1 MRRYEE
7 VEEDEE
13 VAEVAEVA
21 EVEEMEEE
29 EVEVQC
35 ARALALRTFRRRTIS
50 RTVGLLLLAQLLV
63 LVLVLLLVLLVL
75 GVARARRRLL
85 LLLVQLQLELVLLV
99 LEQPLEPPLV
109 RLGSSVVVVAAVRRA
124 AASSAA
130 SSAAS
135 RRRRPSSKAKSQGP
149 AKGGVGGAHLFFG
162 APPPRFNVREGKL
175 GVTPTVCNKTPS
187 FYSLPNSFNETCNVV
202 GFSGV
207 AAQRPVP
214 GSRARRSRRRAARC
228 PSRGRQARRL
238 TSCRARRSSS

>member
-109 RLGSSVVVVAAVRRA
+109 RLGSSVVVVAAA
-124 AASSAA
+124 AAV
-130 SSAAS
+130 
-135 RRRRPSSKAKSQGP
+135 
-149 AKGGVGGAHLFFG
+149 VGGGGGLG
-162 APPPRFNVREGKL
+162 LLLPAPPFVAQPLLLPLRQRHLVVVVHRQKPKARAPQRVGWVGHTCFL
-175 GVTPTVCNKTPS
+175 G
-187 FYSLPNSFNETCNVV
+187 LPPP
-202 GFSGV
+202 
-207 AAQRPVP
+207 A
-214 GSRARRSRRRAARC
+214 
-228 PSRGRQARRL
+228 L
-238 TSCRARRSSS
+238 M

>member
-109 RLGSSVVVVAAVRRA
+109 RLGSSVVVVAAA
-124 AASSAA
+124 AAV
-130 SSAAS
+130 
-135 RRRRPSSKAKSQGP
+135 
-149 AKGGVGGAHLFFG
+149 VGGGGGLGLLLPAPPFVAQPLLLPLRQRHLVVVVHRQKPKARAPQWVGHTCFLG
-162 APPPRFNVREGKL
+162 LPPPRFNVREGKL
-175 GVTPTVCNKTPS
+175 GVTPTVCN
-187 FYSLPNSFNETCNVV
+187 
-202 GFSGV
+202 
-207 AAQRPVP
+207 
-214 GSRARRSRRRAARC
+214 
-228 PSRGRQARRL
+228 
-238 TSCRARRSSS
+238 